1 MERETQ
7 LLESEGTLPFS
18 AYLTIWLFEL
28 GVESKLALFLF
39 SFSLE
44 LAPIN
49 EAAWFRLAD
58 CVHDFQKPPHNASQC
73 GWNTASG

>member
-1 MERETQ
+1 M
-7 LLESEGTLPFS
+7 ESEGTLPFS
-18 AYLTIWLFEL
+18 AYLIIWLFEL

-49 EAAWFRLAD
+49 KAAWFRLAN
-58 CVHDFQKPPHNASQC
+58 CMHDFQKPPHNVAGTQPLAKRQQL
-73 GWNTASG
+73 NRTV